1 MLGAFFIATDPVSG
15 ATTPRGK
22 LVFGFGA
29 GLLTIIIRTW
39 GGYPD
44 GVAFAILL
52 MNLSVPLIDAWTQP
66 RIYGEARRRGKEPPA

>member
-22 LVFGFGA
+22 LIFGFLA
-29 GLLTIIIRTW
+29 GFLTIVIRTW

-52 MNLSVPLIDAWTQP
+52 MNLCVPLIDQYTQP
-66 RIYGEARRRGKEPPA
+66 RVYGAAGKEPPA